1 MSEKL
6 CLKWSD
12 FQDNISKAFQSLR
25 SETDLSDVTLVSEDG
40 HQVEAHRVILAASS
54 PFFESLLRK
63 LKHPHPLIYMRGIK
77 SEDLV
82 AIVDFLY
89 YGETNVDGGNI
100 DAFLAIAE
108 ELNLKGLTGN
118 SNTKE
123 IEYPPPKQERRRRKR
138 NQSKHEKKYK
148 TKKISIPEKESKVEK
163 ESKIEQ
169 ESKTEKES
177 KPCKVEEKYEKTL
190 VVPNISDIQE
200 LDDQIQS
207 MIRKSE
213 NLYQSGLHKA
223 HICTVCGKEGKGQ
236 NIKDHIEANHL
247 EGVSIPCNFC
257 EKTFRTRGALRKHNC
272 QEKSVFVGQEEL

>member
-1 MSEKL
+1 M
-6 CLKWSD
+6 
-12 FQDNISKAFQSLR
+12 
-25 SETDLSDVTLVSEDG
+25 G
-40 HQVEAHRVILAASS
+40 
-54 PFFESLLRK
+54 
-63 LKHPHPLIYMRGIK
+63 IYMRGIK

-89 YGETNVDGGNI
+89 YGETNVDEGNI

-118 SNTKE
+118 SNTTE
-123 IEYPPPKQERRRRKR
+123 LEYPPPKQERRRRKR
-138 NQSKHEKKYK
+138 NQSKNEK
-148 TKKISIPEKESKVEK
+148 
-163 ESKIEQ
+163 

-177 KPCKVEEKYEKTL
+177 KPYKVEEKYEKTL

-236 NIKDHIEANHL
+236 NIKDHIEANHV